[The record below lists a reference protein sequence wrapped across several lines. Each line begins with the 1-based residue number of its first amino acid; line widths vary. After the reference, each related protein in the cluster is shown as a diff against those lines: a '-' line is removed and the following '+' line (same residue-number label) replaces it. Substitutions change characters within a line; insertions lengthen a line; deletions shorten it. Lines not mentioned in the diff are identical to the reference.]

1 MGLQKQFA
9 KMNKMLKQIHL
20 LKKFITLKKIRNEDI
35 DEGQA

>member
-1 MGLQKQFA
+1 
-9 KMNKMLKQIHL
+9 MLKQIHL